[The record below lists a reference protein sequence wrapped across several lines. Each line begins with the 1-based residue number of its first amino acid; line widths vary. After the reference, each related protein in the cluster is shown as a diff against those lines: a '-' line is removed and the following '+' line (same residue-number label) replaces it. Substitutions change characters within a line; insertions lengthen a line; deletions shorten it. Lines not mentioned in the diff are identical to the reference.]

1 MFLRKL
7 WFATRYQYISI
18 MLLKGDLLLRKS
30 FYLIK
35 IDPVQEFPGNNRPL
49 YFYLFNTF
57 VFRVNL
63 CQIPDPE
70 NSF

>member
-18 MLLKGDLLLRKS
+18 MLLKGDSLLRKS

-35 IDPVQEFPGNNRPL
+35 IDPAQEFPGNNRPL
-49 YFYLFNTF
+49 YFYLFNIL

-63 CQIPDPE
+63 CQIPDLE

>member
-18 MLLKGDLLLRKS
+18 MLLKGDSLLRKS

-35 IDPVQEFPGNNRPL
+35 IDPAQEFPGNKRPL
-49 YFYLFNTF
+49 YFYLFNIL

-63 CQIPDPE
+63 CQIPDLE